1 MTDWV
6 SFAFIVVALLV
17 ATLLMYVMQK
27 VEYDRWSKTDPLWLQ
42 WIRRFA
48 FVTAAL
54 VLLYSIQSIDWQ
66 LTSLLLISASG
77 VILAINA
84 LALHLRAPPHSGRR
98 VRNAPSSFS
107 SFSHIAARVVSY
119 FSLHR

>member
-6 SFAFIVVALLV
+6 SFAYIIVALLV
-17 ATLLMYVMQK
+17 AALLMYVMQK

-54 VLLYSIQSIDWQ
+54 ILLYSIQSIDWQ
-66 LTSLLLISASG
+66 LTALLLISASG

-84 LALHLRAPPHSGRR
+84 LALHLRGTPNSGRMIR
-98 VRNAPSSFS
+98 HASS
-107 SFSHIAARVVSY
+107 SFSHFAARVVSY
-119 FSLHR
+119 FNTLR

>member
-6 SFAFIVVALLV
+6 SFSYTIAALIV

-66 LTSLLLISASG
+66 LTSLLLVSASG

-84 LALHLRAPPHSGRR
+84 IALALRAPPKNKGKILP
-98 VRNAPSSFS
+98 VMPQAFS
-107 SFSHIAARVVSY
+107 YMIARVVNY
-119 FSLHR
+119 FSIHR